1 MHQSRVIAA
10 ILFFAFQTTGAW
22 PPPLQKVSEKSPV
35 LSPAD
40 ALETFFLPPGYRL
53 ELVASEPLI
62 QDPVVIDW
70 DGEGRMWA
78 IEMPGYMKDIQAS
91 REHEPDGRVV
101 VLQDTNG
108 DGRMDKRTVF
118 ADGLV
123 LPRALKVLDNGVL
136 VGEPP
141 NLWFMRDTNND
152 LKPDSK
158 EVVTNRY
165 GRRESNV
172 EHNANALFW
181 GIDNWLHTSEVD
193 TFLRLKGGTF
203 EVRRTLARGQWGATQ
218 DDAGRIFRNSNESAL
233 HADLVPTVYFAR
245 NPALTRTRG
254 SYEFLGRADD
264 DLNAVWPA
272 RPTRGVNR
280 GYQNGILRADGSL
293 ARFTAVCAPTVY
305 RGDRL
310 PAELY
315 GNVFVAEPAGNLV
328 SRIVVSDDGTSLR
341 GRKAYGRGEFIAS
354 TDERFRPV
362 NLSSAP
368 DGTLYVVDM
377 YRGIIQHRGYITEY
391 LRDQIVSRSLEQ
403 PTGHGRIWRVVHEGT
418 ERGPN
423 PALKRAAPA
432 ALVQAL
438 SHPNGWWRD
447 TAQQLLVERHDKASI
462 EPLKQLVETAGSP
475 RTLLHALW
483 TLDGL
488 DSLDAAAV
496 MRALRHPS
504 RDVRTSAVRLAER
517 WLREGH
523 AEMQSAVLALATDTD
538 WAVRGQLAAS
548 LGELPQGTKES
559 ALATFLERHA
569 SDPVAMDAALS
580 GMNGL
585 EPRVLEALMR
595 ATEETPQRTAAIT
608 MLAATIVSAGQ
619 DAVIQRLFDAV
630 AQTERPAWQRSA
642 LLRGA
647 EVTLLGV
654 AAPGTG
660 PGRGRGRGAPAA
672 DAPCPTCPGGRAGP
686 GGASA
691 FPRTRGAAAD
701 PPAGEGEPAAAAPA
715 RGRGRGAA
723 RPALKLTREPALA
736 ALAATNSGELS
747 TRAKELLARLEWP
760 GKPGMA
766 AAAKPLT
773 AAEQARFDAG
783 RTVYQTLCQACHQAN
798 GRGVDK
804 LAPSLIGSEF
814 ALASSVTIPIG
825 IVLNGKEGT
834 VALMPPLGST
844 LTDEQVA
851 AALTYI
857 RREWGHTA
865 SAVDPAAVAQTRKAT
880 ANRTRPWTNEELTRL
895 LRGQR

>member
-1 MHQSRVIAA
+1 MKNSKVIAA
-10 ILFFAFQTTGAW
+10 LGFVAGTVATASTFQAA
-22 PPPLQKVSEKSPV
+22 PV

-40 ALETFFLPPGYRL
+40 ELKTFVMQPGYRL

-70 DGEGRMWA
+70 DAEGRLWA
-78 IEMPGYMKDIQAS
+78 IEMPGYMRDIQAS

-101 VLQDTNG
+101 VLQDTTG

-118 ADGLV
+118 ADALA
-123 LPRALKVLDNGVL
+123 LPRALKVLDKGVL

-141 NLWFMRDTNND
+141 NLWFMRDTNDD
-152 LKPDSK
+152 LKADAK
-158 EVVTNRY
+158 ELVTNRY
-165 GRRESNV
+165 GRREANV
-172 EHNANALFW
+172 EHNANSLFW
-181 GIDNWLHTSEVD
+181 GIDNWIHTSEVD
-193 TFLRLKGGTF
+193 TFLRLKDGKF
-203 EVRRTLARGQWGATQ
+203 EVKRTLARGQWGATQ

-264 DLNAVWPA
+264 DLNAVWPV

-341 GRKAYGRGEFIAS
+341 GKKAYERAEFLAS

-403 PTGHGRIWRVVHEGT
+403 PTGHGRIWRVVHQGT
-418 ERGPN
+418 ARGPR
-423 PALKRAAPA
+423 PSLTRAAPA

-462 EPLKQLVETAGSP
+462 EPLKQLLDTAGSP
-475 RTLLHALW
+475 RTFLHALW
-483 TLDGL
+483 TLDGI

-496 MRALRHPS
+496 MRALRHTS
-504 RDVRTSAVRLAER
+504 RDVRVSAVRLAER

-523 AEMQSAVLALATDTD
+523 AEIQAAVFALGTDAD

-559 ALATFLERHA
+559 ALAAFLERHA

-585 EPRVLEALMR
+585 EPRVLETLMR

-619 DAVIQRLFDAV
+619 DAVIQQLFNAI
-630 AQTERPAWQRSA
+630 AETARPAWQRSA

-647 EVTLLGV
+647 EVTLLGAV
-654 AAPGTG
+654 APGSA
-660 PGRGRGRGAPAA
+660 PGRGRGAPAA

-701 PPAGEGEPAAAAPA
+701 PPGEEGEPAAAPPG

-736 ALAATNSGELS
+736 ALAAANSGELS
-747 TRAKELLARLEWP
+747 TRAKAVLARLEWP

-766 AAAKPLT
+766 AAAAPLT

-783 RTVYQTLCQACHQAN
+783 RTVYQSLCQACHQAN

-825 IVLNGKEGT
+825 IVLHGKEGT
-834 VALMPPLGST
+834 VALMPPLGAT

-895 LRGQR
+895 LRGPR